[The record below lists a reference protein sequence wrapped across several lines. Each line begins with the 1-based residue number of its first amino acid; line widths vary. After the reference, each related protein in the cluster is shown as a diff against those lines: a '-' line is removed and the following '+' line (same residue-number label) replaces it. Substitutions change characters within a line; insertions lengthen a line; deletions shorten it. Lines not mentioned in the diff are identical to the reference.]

1 MEAIRIEILNPK
13 AMQLINSLQDLKLIK
28 VKKEPVSLLKTYLQK
43 MRQQAGTAPTL
54 EEIATIVEEV
64 RTKRYAK
71 K

>member
-28 VKKEPVSLLKTYLQK
+28 VKKEPASLLKTYLQK
-43 MRQQAGTAPTL
+43 MRKQTDTAPTL
-54 EEIATIVEEV
+54 EEIATIVEEE